1 MDRVEAMNIVRLGAA
16 ISQTLGIARCPLL
29 QSPIFL
35 KRPQLLFLIAKEF
48 ADLIM
53 PVEMGG
59 IMEKGLEAQDI
70 LVVRPGLLLE
80 VAPTVPA
87 LTRHL

>member
-1 MDRVEAMNIVRLGAA
+1 M
-16 ISQTLGIARCPLL
+16 PFL

-35 KRPQLLFLIAKEF
+35 KRPQLLFLIAKKF